1 MPSHGAQN
9 LAKDLDTII
18 MVDRGNKPVGEDAGN
33 SRDITNGKDHDAPE
47 FPARDGSLDPE
58 SDDEAPVVAEELQ
71 HALTRPPV
79 VNSSYLPLPWQGR
92 LGYVSPAAK
101 LPLSVSTFS

>member
-79 VNSSYLPLPWQGR
+79 VIVAIFLFPGKGGW
-92 LGYVSPAAK
+92 VM
-101 LPLSVSTFS
+101 

>member
-1 MPSHGAQN
+1 MPSRGAQN

-18 MVDRGNKPVGEDAGN
+18 MGDGGNKPAQEDAGN
-33 SRDITNGKDHDAPE
+33 PRNITNGEDHDAPE

-58 SDDEAPVVAEELQ
+58 SNDEVPVVAEELQ
-71 HALTRPPV
+71 HALTRPPA

-101 LPLSVSTFS
+101 LPFSVSTFS